1 MGLFAIVSVSTFSYT
16 SSRPDIS
23 RHRHHSAALLQ
34 LRALHRRDCA
44 KVIRIHICSYCP
56 DTACS
61 IELTRSHLRSAL
73 ASQHLR
79 GINVDIIM
87 VDDGSS
93 DTSLSLLRSIASNIS
108 YSNYS
113 VIHLSPNGGAAA
125 ARNAGVA
132 AATGKV
138 IAFAESDDWYLR
150 DSTSQGDY
158 LWENCPKV
166 RCRIQPLVCIDA
178 LLFRRKSSSFELLNN
193 GS

>member
-1 MGLFAIVSVSTFSYT
+1 
-16 SSRPDIS
+16 
-23 RHRHHSAALLQ
+23 
-34 LRALHRRDCA
+34 
-44 KVIRIHICSYCP
+44 
-56 DTACS
+56 
-61 IELTRSHLRSAL
+61 L